1 VRQQTEALRSHH
13 VAVVVVAQ
21 LLHLWHHHQ
30 VRLVCV
36 CVCVCVRV
44 CVCVNKFTSL
54 RGASQI
60 PVAKQVDRLT

>member
-1 VRQQTEALRSHH
+1 

-36 CVCVCVRV
+36 CVSEQIHFVARRI
-44 CVCVNKFTSL
+44 T
-54 RGASQI
+54 I
-60 PVAKQVDRLT
+60 PVAKQVGRLTYKLHVHLTA